1 VVNYYIERDLT
12 MGVETYAIRIY
23 GENDLRLEK
32 FELPDLKPDE
42 ILIEIITNSIC
53 LSSYKAAK
61 QGARHKRIPEDIS
74 KSPTIIG
81 HEFSGVIL
89 EVGAEYK
96 DRWQA
101 GQKCT
106 IQPAINYE
114 DGPVGILSA
123 PGYSYQYIGGNAT
136 KVIVPKDVLLMDC
149 LLEYSGDAYYKASLA
164 EPMSCII
171 GAANAQY
178 HLKVGN
184 YNHINGISEG
194 GNTAI
199 LGGAGPMGLAA
210 ICYLING
217 PRKPELLAVMDIDEE
232 RLIRAKTFLSEE
244 YAQSKG
250 VRLVYINPDKE
261 SVIGRIRQLTNGK
274 MMNDVFVLAPI
285 KSVIEQGQKLLGF
298 EGTLNF
304 FAGPTDSKFSANFN
318 FYDVHYNY
326 HKVVGTSGG
335 NTDDMKEALKLMS
348 DGTIDPS
355 FMISHVGG
363 LDAGTETILNLPH
376 IAGGKKLLY
385 THIKMPLTSIS
396 DFERLSKKDG
406 PLKELYRGLASIVK
420 DNNNLWCTEAEQYL
434 IKNAPQLSL

>member
-1 VVNYYIERDLT
+1 
-12 MGVETYAIRIY
+12 MGTETYAIRIY

-32 FELPDLKPDE
+32 FELPDLKSDE
-42 ILIEIITNSIC
+42 ILIDIITNSIC

-61 QGARHKRIPEDIS
+61 QGARHKRIPENIS
-74 KSPTIIG
+74 KEPTIIG

-89 EVGAEYK
+89 EIGEEYK
-96 DRWQA
+96 DRWQV

-136 KVIVPKDVLLMDC
+136 KVILPKDVLVMDC
-149 LLEYSGDAYYKASLA
+149 LLDYSGDAYYKASLA

-171 GAANAQY
+171 GAAHAQY
-178 HLKVGN
+178 HLKIGC
-184 YNHINGISEG
+184 YKHINGIVEG
-194 GNTAI
+194 GDTAL
-199 LGGAGPMGLAA
+199 LGGAGPMGLGA
-210 ICYLING
+210 ISYFING
-217 PRKPELLAVMDIDEE
+217 PRKPNLLVVTDIDEE
-232 RLIRAKTFLSEE
+232 RLIRAKSFLSEE
-244 YAQSKG
+244 NAQSNG

-261 SVIGRIRQLTNGK
+261 DIIERVCELTNGK
-274 MMNDVFVLAPI
+274 MMNDVFVFTPI
-285 KSVIEQGQKLLGF
+285 KSVIEQGQQLLGF

-304 FAGPTDSKFSANFN
+304 FAGPSDSKFSANFN
-318 FYDVHYNY
+318 FYNVHYNY

-335 NTDDMKEALKLMS
+335 NTDDMKEILKLMS

-363 LDAGTETILNLPH
+363 LDAGVETIMNLPD
-376 IAGGKKLLY
+376 ICGGKKLLY
-385 THIKMPLTSIS
+385 THIRMPLTAIS
-396 DFERLSKKDG
+396 DFERLSKEESA
-406 PLKELYRGLASIVK
+406 LKELYTGLASIIK

-434 IKNAPQLSL
+434 MKNAPQITL

>member
-1 VVNYYIERDLT
+1 

-32 FELPDLKPDE
+32 FELPDLNPNE
-42 ILIEIITNSIC
+42 ILIEIFTNSIC

-61 QGARHKRIPEDIS
+61 QGARHKRIPENVS
-74 KSPTIIG
+74 EAPTIIG
-81 HEFSGVIL
+81 HELGGVIL
-89 EVGAEYK
+89 EVGEKHK
-96 DRWQA
+96 DKWQA

-106 IQPAINYE
+106 IQTAINYE
-114 DGPVGILSA
+114 YGPVGILSA

-178 HLKVGN
+178 HLKVGC
-184 YNHINGISEG
+184 YNHINGIIEG
-194 GNTAI
+194 GNTSI
-199 LGGAGPMGLAA
+199 LGGTGPMGLGA
-210 ICYLING
+210 ISYLVNG
-217 PRKPELLAVMDIDEE
+217 PRKPGLLVVTDISEE
-232 RLIRAKTFLSEE
+232 RLARAKDFFSVE
-244 YAQSKG
+244 YAKSKG
-250 VRLVYINPDKE
+250 VTLVYINPNKE
-261 SVIGRIRQLTNGK
+261 NVIESIRGLSGGK
-274 MMNDVFVLAPI
+274 MMNDVFVFAPV
-285 KSVIEQGQKLLGF
+285 KSVVEQGQQLLGF
-298 EGTLNF
+298 EGTINF
-304 FAGPTDSKFSANFN
+304 FAGPTDFKFSANFN
-318 FYDVHYNY
+318 FYNVHYNY

-363 LDAGTETILNLPH
+363 LNAGIETILNLPH
-376 IAGGKKLLY
+376 IPGEKKLIY
-385 THIKMPLTSIS
+385 THIRMPLTAIS
-396 DFERLSKKDG
+396 DFERLSKKEG
-406 PLKELYRGLASIVK
+406 PLKELYTGLASIVK

-434 IKNAPQLSL
+434 IENTTQITL